1 MPYKQVDFYA
11 NSSLTVTGN
20 NQTPA
25 GTSGSLKPQGFIF
38 EAAATNL
45 ATYSYNISRDN
56 IGYYMTTDNA
66 ANFAV
71 TGETTAPD
79 NTYTASK
86 FVFTGAS
93 VRIDQIYSAVP
104 AAGWYTLSVWLK
116 GSAGTV
122 VQVSFLSQTTGN
134 VEPAVYLNGQ
144 WQRFSVRKYFNS
156 GEVFRIHVPIIRGAM
171 GTSVTAATGE
181 TGVYATY
188 VYTWGIQIEA
198 GSAATSYIPTYGAT
212 ATRAADVSTSAA
224 TTRAS
229 ETAVIT
235 GTNFSNWYNS
245 TQGSIYVEATPA
257 PNVASTGDPVVYLSD
272 NITSSLNAF
281 YLDFDGGLARNYCFS
296 RGSLVAGLNLG
307 AVTAGTPYK
316 LAGGYQL
323 DNFAASKNGN
333 TVVTDAG
340 GNVPTGST
348 HMIIGRD
355 IYNNLWL
362 NSTIKKIVYYPVRL
376 SNTQLQ
382 ALTV

>member
-1 MPYKQVDFYA
+1 
-11 NSSLTVTGN
+11 
-20 NQTPA
+20 
-25 GTSGSLKPQGFIF
+25 
-38 EAAATNL
+38 
-45 ATYSYNISRDN
+45 
-56 IGYYMTTDNA
+56 
-66 ANFAV
+66 
-71 TGETTAPD
+71 
-79 NTYTASK
+79 
-86 FVFTGAS
+86 
-93 VRIDQIYSAVP
+93 
-104 AAGWYTLSVWLK
+104 
-116 GSAGTV
+116 
-122 VQVSFLSQTTGN
+122 
-134 VEPAVYLNGQ
+134 
-144 WQRFSVRKYFNS
+144 
-156 GEVFRIHVPIIRGAM
+156 
-171 GTSVTAATGE
+171 
-181 TGVYATY
+181 
-188 VYTWGIQIEA
+188 
-198 GSAATSYIPTYGAT
+198 
-212 ATRAADVSTSAA
+212 
-224 TTRAS
+224 
-229 ETAVIT
+229 
-235 GTNFSNWYNS
+235 
-245 TQGSIYVEATPA
+245 
-257 PNVASTGDPVVYLSD
+257 LSD